1 MSAIPKSGRKAS
13 IAVVA
18 VFVLLSCVARVRAVT
33 FEDYRHQ
40 VSRAVAT
47 THELQTAYKDQYPS
61 QEFVAATIALL
72 RTELPAH
79 ETVLLGRQSVT
90 VDNTWLYE
98 ALNDYEKSSGDNA
111 RRVEL
116 LARID
121 ERLRALGERLDEM
134 QSGKPLASKD
144 ENKTRLAEILRRAEY
159 NKQAEEGSALNRL
172 LNRFLRWLLRLFP
185 RTKPLQPGNAMVLSR
200 IAQVVVIGV
209 SLAAIG
215 FLIWKFAPRYL
226 RNRQKKKTKRAARI
240 VLGERLEPDQ
250 TAADL
255 LAQAEALARSGDL
268 RAAIRKA
275 YIALLCELG
284 DRKVISLAQHKTNR
298 DYLGAVRDRPS
309 LFSSMRGLTNIFEI
323 HWYGLVAP
331 GENDWNEFRNGYQ
344 RALRTPDL
352 P

>member
-90 VDNTWLYE
+90 VDNTWLHE

-159 NKQAEEGSALNRL
+159 NQQAEGGSALNRL

-185 RTKPLQPGNAMVLSR
+185 RTKPLQLVNAMVFSR
-200 IAQVVVIGV
+200 IALVVVIV
-209 SLAAIG
+209 VILATIR
-215 FLIWKFAPRYL
+215 FLIWNFSPPYL
-226 RNRQKKKTKRAARI
+226 LNSQQMMT
-240 VLGERLEPDQ
+240 
-250 TAADL
+250 
-255 LAQAEALARSGDL
+255 
-268 RAAIRKA
+268 
-275 YIALLCELG
+275 
-284 DRKVISLAQHKTNR
+284 
-298 DYLGAVRDRPS
+298 
-309 LFSSMRGLTNIFEI
+309 
-323 HWYGLVAP
+323 
-331 GENDWNEFRNGYQ
+331 
-344 RALRTPDL
+344 
-352 P
+352 